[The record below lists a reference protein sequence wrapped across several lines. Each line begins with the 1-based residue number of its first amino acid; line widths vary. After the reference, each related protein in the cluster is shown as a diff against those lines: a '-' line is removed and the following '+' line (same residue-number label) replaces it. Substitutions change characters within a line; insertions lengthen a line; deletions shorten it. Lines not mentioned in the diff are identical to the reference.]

1 MGPKSQPE
9 NEIRAPSG
17 AESDPSARLEGALL
31 RSPDLSE
38 RSSESV
44 GSPES
49 WAAQPALQKEP
60 DRRQKEKLDF
70 DALKIFVVLALMTA
84 AMAIVMK
91 FLF

>member
-1 MGPKSQPE
+1 MGPKSQRE
-9 NEIRAPSG
+9 NDFREPSG
-17 AESDPSARLEGALL
+17 ADSDPLESLEGALL
-31 RSPDLSE
+31 KSPDLTD

-49 WAAQPALQKEP
+49 WAAKPVLQKEP
-60 DRRQKEKLDF
+60 ERMQKEKFDF